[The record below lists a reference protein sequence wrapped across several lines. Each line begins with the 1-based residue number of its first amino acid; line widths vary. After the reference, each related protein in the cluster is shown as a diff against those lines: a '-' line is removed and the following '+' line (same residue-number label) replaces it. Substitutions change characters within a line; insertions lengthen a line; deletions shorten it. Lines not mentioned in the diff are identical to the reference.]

1 MRRRLE
7 RGVGRLVGEVL
18 LAGEEAQAI
27 NKNARRCCV
36 SWFACCPKT
45 RRAAWDSGPR
55 ASPRCLQRGTKWGTN
70 AEACLSLGQLR
81 GNYLPALRPFLTNQS
96 HANLLGLRPAA
107 SVDDAH
113 EDACITKDPHICHTR
128 SRPSKPAGPGAFWND
143 VPFVEQTAIKTAANE
158 IVRDD
163 PPQRSNIAFGVGC
176 ELVAFHLRY
185 LIFWFGVRPH
195 GLLLRRT
202 ISHTN
207 PSEQSDTDDRSCVR
221 HKFPPVPT

>member
-1 MRRRLE
+1 MAPMTINGSFPDATTSGTGRRAACG
-7 RGVGRLVGEVL
+7 RGL
-18 LAGEEAQAI
+18 LRSRRS
-27 NKNARRCCV
+27 ARR
-36 SWFACCPKT
+36 SRIA
-45 RRAAWDSGPR
+45 RAAWDSGPR
-55 ASPRCLQRGTKWGTN
+55 A
-70 AEACLSLGQLR
+70 
-81 GNYLPALRPFLTNQS
+81 
-96 HANLLGLRPAA
+96 
-107 SVDDAH
+107 
-113 EDACITKDPHICHTR
+113 
-128 SRPSKPAGPGAFWND
+128 FWND
-143 VPFVEQTAIKTAANE
+143 VPLVEQTAIKPAANE

-176 ELVAFHLRY
+176 EPVAFHLRY